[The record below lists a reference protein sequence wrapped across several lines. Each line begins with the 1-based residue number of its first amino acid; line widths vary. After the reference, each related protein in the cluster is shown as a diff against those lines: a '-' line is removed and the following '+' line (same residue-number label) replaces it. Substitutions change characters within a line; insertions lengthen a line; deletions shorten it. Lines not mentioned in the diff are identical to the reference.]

1 MSEYGQKTRHIL
13 AEPTSSFLLSSSDV
27 RLIPSRSWSTSS
39 SSDPSSQPSLLG
51 LTLRPCAPHLALSSV
66 WHILDILEN
75 SPAES
80 AGLVPFGDY
89 VIGWSGG
96 VLRHEGDFYELVE
109 SHEGRPLRLYV
120 YNSDYDH
127 TREVI
132 IVPNREW
139 GGEGLLGC
147 GVGFGL
153 LHRIPRPQDREPM
166 EPQQHDHNASQD
178 DSQRSWTA
186 VGQQDLHHNNGIPK
200 SSTDPNIAG
209 APRPTTMNNSNNRN
223 LPRGIPARHDHTNQ
237 EDDDE
242 DEDDEDVG
250 HTSGVTVSMRKDDDE
265 EDVL

>member
-1 MSEYGQKTRHIL
+1 M
-13 AEPTSSFLLSSSDV
+13 
-27 RLIPSRSWSTSS
+27 
-39 SSDPSSQPSLLG
+39 LG
-51 LTLRPCAPHLALSSV
+51 LTLRPCSPHLALASV

-153 LHRIPRPQDREPM
+153 LHRIPRPQDRPPM
-166 EPQQHDHNASQD
+166 DDERGGSRGGTARGGILHNGNNVSQED
-178 DSQRSWTA
+178 DYSQRSFTPDS
-186 VGQQDLHHNNGIPK
+186 GPSNGLPK
-200 SSTDPNIAG
+200 SSTDPNLAKRS
-209 APRPTTMNNSNNRN
+209 ADPRRPPGP
-223 LPRGIPARHDHTNQ
+223 LPDGDQ
-237 EDDDE
+237 DDEDDE
-242 DEDDEDVG
+242 DEDDDDEDG
-250 HTSGVTVSMRKDDDE
+250 HAHRSGVTISMRRDEDE
-265 EDVL
+265 EEDGL